1 MVEAPATTQSA
12 PRALDS
18 VQRLTAER
26 MMQSHLETA
35 RVSILG
41 DADASELVR
50 YFERRAAGFS
60 RAGVKLTYT
69 HLLIRVVAL
78 ALRRHPQVNVS
89 LLGNELQLHQK
100 VNVGVA
106 FAGPDGQLVVP
117 VVHDADQLGIAAIA
131 GRIAELQGRVQA
143 RKLALADVRGGTFTL
158 TNLGMFPAI
167 SYTTPLINLPQC
179 AILGVGRIREAC
191 QVIDGK
197 LATRK
202 LLGLSL
208 THDHRILNGY
218 PAGAFFQT
226 IADIIAS
233 PEQIEADGQA
243 QAAEGS
249 SA

>member
-1 MVEAPATTQSA
+1 MIEAAMPQSSSSTG
-12 PRALDS
+12 LDA
-18 VQRLTAER
+18 VQRLTIER
-26 MMQSHLETA
+26 MMQSHLGTA

-41 DADASELVR
+41 DADASHLAR
-50 YFERRAAGFS
+50 YFTTRAAALSG
-60 RAGVKLTYT
+60 AGVKLTYT
-69 HLLIRVVAL
+69 HLLIKVLAL
-78 ALRRHPQVNVS
+78 ALRRHPNVNVS
-89 LLGNELQLHQK
+89 LQDNELQLHQH

-117 VVHDADQLGIAAIA
+117 VVHDADQLTIAAIA
-131 GRIAELQGRVQA
+131 ARIAELQGRVQV

-179 AILGVGRIREAC
+179 AILGVGRVRDEW
-191 QVIDGK
+191 QVRDGE
-197 LATRK
+197 LEPRK
-202 LLGLSL
+202 VLGLSL

-233 PEQIEADGQA
+233 PEQIEALA
-243 QAAEGS
+243 TEGS
-249 SA
+249 TS

>member
-1 MVEAPATTQSA
+1 MIEAAATPQSS
-12 PRALDS
+12 ALSKGLDA
-18 VQRLTAER
+18 VQRLTSER
-26 MMQSHLETA
+26 MLQSHLATA

-41 DADASELVR
+41 DADASQLAL
-50 YFERRAAGFS
+50 YFATQAAALS
-60 RAGVKLTYT
+60 DTGVKLTYT
-69 HLLIRVVAL
+69 HLLIKIVAL
-78 ALRRHPQVNVS
+78 ALRRHPNVNVS
-89 LLGNELQLHQK
+89 LNDDGLQFHQH

-117 VVHDADQLGIAAIA
+117 VVHDADQLTIAAVA
-131 GRIAELQGRVQA
+131 ARIAELQGRAQA

-179 AILGVGRIREAC
+179 AILGIGRVRDEWE
-191 QVIDGK
+191 VRHGE
-197 LATRK
+197 LVPRK
-202 LLGLSL
+202 VLGLSL

-233 PEQIEADGQA
+233 PEQI
-243 QAAEGS
+243 AAPGTEGS
-249 SA
+249 TP